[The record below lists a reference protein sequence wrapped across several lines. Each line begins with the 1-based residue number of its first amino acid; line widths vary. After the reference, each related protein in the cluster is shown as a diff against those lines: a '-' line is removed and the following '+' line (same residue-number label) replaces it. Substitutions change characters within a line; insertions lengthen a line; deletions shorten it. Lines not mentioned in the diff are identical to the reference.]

1 MYNNWEELEE
11 VVKQCRKCRLCET
24 RKNVVFGVGNREADI
39 MFIGEGPG
47 ADEDAQ
53 GEPFVGKAGKLM
65 NMAFDMLGIKR
76 EEVYIANIVKCRP
89 PNNRNPQDDEAEN
102 CLDYLRNQVILV
114 KPKIIVLLGSVA
126 LKNVLGKEYGKLIP
140 KIREAISKLNQM
152 DLANKVKNGGVEY
165 IEIDGT
171 QIELT
176 SENLLVTMQGK
187 EGFAFAGEGEIG
199 VVLDTTITPELKEEG
214 YVREILSKVQNMRK
228 DKGFEVLDKINLY
241 VSENEML
248 EELVKK
254 FESEIK
260 KETLTENIVFNT
272 QRDAYTEVSINGE
285 KLMLDVEVVK

>member
-65 NMAFDMLGIKR
+65 NMAFDMLGVKR

-126 LKNVLGKEYGKLIP
+126 LKNVLGKEYGITASRGKWLERKGILYMP
-140 KIREAISKLNQM
+140 TWHPAALLRDENKKIDFIK
-152 DLANKVKNGGVEY
+152 DLKQVIKRY
-165 IEIDGT
+165 
-171 QIELT
+171 
-176 SENLLVTMQGK
+176 
-187 EGFAFAGEGEIG
+187 
-199 VVLDTTITPELKEEG
+199 
-214 YVREILSKVQNMRK
+214 
-228 DKGFEVLDKINLY
+228 KIFIRN
-241 VSENEML
+241 
-248 EELVKK
+248 
-254 FESEIK
+254 
-260 KETLTENIVFNT
+260 
-272 QRDAYTEVSINGE
+272 
-285 KLMLDVEVVK
+285 

>member
-65 NMAFDMLGIKR
+65 YMAFDMLGIKR

-126 LKNVLGKEYGKLIP
+126 LKNVLGKEYGITASRGKWLERKGILYMP
-140 KIREAISKLNQM
+140 TWHPAALLRDENKKIDFIK
-152 DLANKVKNGGVEY
+152 DLKQVIKRYN
-165 IEIDGT
+165 EIC
-171 QIELT
+171 Q
-176 SENLLVTMQGK
+176 
-187 EGFAFAGEGEIG
+187 
-199 VVLDTTITPELKEEG
+199 
-214 YVREILSKVQNMRK
+214 
-228 DKGFEVLDKINLY
+228 
-241 VSENEML
+241 
-248 EELVKK
+248 
-254 FESEIK
+254 
-260 KETLTENIVFNT
+260 
-272 QRDAYTEVSINGE
+272 
-285 KLMLDVEVVK
+285 

>member
-65 NMAFDMLGIKR
+65 NMAFDMLGVKR
-76 EEVYIANIVKCRP
+76 KEVYIANIVKCRP

-126 LKNVLGKEYGKLIP
+126 LKNVLGKEYGITASRGKWLERKGILYMP
-140 KIREAISKLNQM
+140 TWHPAALLRDENRKIDFIK
-152 DLANKVKNGGVEY
+152 DLKQVIKRYN
-165 IEIDGT
+165 EIC
-171 QIELT
+171 Q
-176 SENLLVTMQGK
+176 
-187 EGFAFAGEGEIG
+187 
-199 VVLDTTITPELKEEG
+199 
-214 YVREILSKVQNMRK
+214 
-228 DKGFEVLDKINLY
+228 
-241 VSENEML
+241 
-248 EELVKK
+248 
-254 FESEIK
+254 
-260 KETLTENIVFNT
+260 
-272 QRDAYTEVSINGE
+272 
-285 KLMLDVEVVK
+285 